1 MGMAR
6 VSDPD
11 LLVLLALRLR
21 TLADL
26 DTIAA
31 STGSPAATTDEILH
45 ALAAAGLVRQR
56 DGRIA
61 GWMLTPQGRG
71 LGDSRLSAELDASG
85 GRDEVAAAYGRF
97 LTVNQRLLD
106 LCTRWQLR
114 DVDGTE
120 MVNDHTD
127 TDHDAAVLA
136 DLVEVDVVG
145 QATCTAL
152 AGVLERF
159 DKYGPRLTAARRK
172 VVDGEPD
179 WLTRPTIDSYHT
191 VWFELHENL
200 LATLGLER
208 GHEVVSDSSS
218 LQEAH

>member
-11 LLVLLALRLR
+11 LLVLVALRLR

-26 DTIAA
+26 DAIAEA
-31 STGSPAATTDEILH
+31 TGSTTAVADEILH
-45 ALAAAGLVRQR
+45 ALAAGGLVRRR
-56 DGRIA
+56 DGRVT

-71 LGDSRLSAELDASG
+71 LCGSRLGDELDAAN
-85 GRDEVAAAYGRF
+85 GRDEVAAAYDQF

-114 DVDGTE
+114 EVDGAE
-120 MVNDHTD
+120 IVNDHAD
-127 TDHDAAVLA
+127 VDHDGAVLV
-136 DLVEVDVVG
+136 DLAEVDLVG
-145 QATCTAL
+145 QAGCTRLGA
-152 AGVLERF
+152 VLTRF
-159 DKYGPRLTAARRK
+159 DGYGARLAAARDAADRG
-172 VVDGEPD
+172 DPD

-208 GHEVVSDSSS
+208 GHEVASDSSS

>member
-11 LLVLLALRLR
+11 LLVLVALRLR

-26 DTIAA
+26 DTIAGA
-31 STGSPAATTDEILH
+31 TGSTTATTDEILG
-45 ALAAAGLVRQR
+45 ALAAGGLVRRR
-56 DGRIA
+56 DGRVS

-71 LGDSRLSAELDASG
+71 LCGSRLSDELDASG
-85 GRDEVAAAYGRF
+85 GRDEVADAYDRF

-114 DVDGTE
+114 EVDGAE
-120 MVNDHTD
+120 IANDHAD
-127 TDHDAAVLA
+127 ADHDAAVLA
-136 DLVEVDVVG
+136 DLAEIDVVG
-145 QATCTAL
+145 QVVCTSL
-152 AGVLERF
+152 AAVLTRF
-159 DKYGPRLTAARRK
+159 DGYGARLATARDAAGR
-172 VVDGEPD
+172 GEPD

-208 GHEVVSDSSS
+208 GHEGAPDPSS